1 MITLA
6 TGQKAVNFS
15 TSDVLKNPLRLD
27 AFRGKKVFLAFLRN
41 TQCPICSLYVYQ
53 LLKITNTLRQNNTEM
68 ILFYESSEEQ
78 ILRNP
83 IFREKILNE
92 KNLHVVSDP
101 ERKIYDAYGAE
112 ISPTKATMEAL
123 QAGNKMGLIQQ
134 AIELGF
140 TGNGQEEGTHPDAV
154 PAEFLVDE
162 RQMIVR
168 AFYGADAADHLPL
181 QELEAFALKSS
192 ALLVS

>member
-1 MITLA
+1 MMTLA
-6 TGQKAVNFS
+6 SGQKAVNFS
-15 TSDVLKNPLRLD
+15 TSDVLKNPLRLES
-27 AFRGKKVFLAFLRN
+27 FRGKKVFLAFLRN

-92 KNLHVVSDP
+92 KNLYVVSDP
-101 ERKIYDAYGAE
+101 QRKIYDLYGAE
-112 ISPTKATMEAL
+112 ISPAKATMEAL
-123 QAGNKMGLIQQ
+123 QAGNKMGLIQT
-134 AIELGF
+134 ASELGF
-140 TGNGQEEGTHPDAV
+140 NGNGQEEGTHPDAV
-154 PAEFLVDE
+154 PAEFLLDE

-181 QELEAFALKSS
+181 QELEAFALQSS
-192 ALLVS
+192 AMLVS

>member
-1 MITLA
+1 MMTLA
-6 TGQKAVNFS
+6 SGQKAVNFS

-27 AFRGKKVFLAFLRN
+27 TFRGKKVFLAFLRN

-68 ILFYESSEEQ
+68 ILFYESSEEK

-101 ERKIYDAYGAE
+101 ERKIYDVYGVE
-112 ISPTKATMEAL
+112 ISPAKATMETL

-192 ALLVS
+192 AMLVS

>member
-27 AFRGKKVFLAFLRN
+27 TFRGKKVFLAFLRN

>member
-1 MITLA
+1 MMTLA

-27 AFRGKKVFLAFLRN
+27 TFRGKKVFLAFLRN

-101 ERKIYDAYGAE
+101 QRKIYDAYGAE
-112 ISPTKATMEAL
+112 ISPTKATMETL

-192 ALLVS
+192 AMLVS

>member
-1 MITLA
+1 MMTLSS
-6 TGQKAVNFS
+6 GQKAVNFS
-15 TSDVLKNPLRLD
+15 TSDVLKNPLRLES
-27 AFRGKKVFLAFLRN
+27 FRGKKVFLAFLRN

-92 KNLHVVSDP
+92 KNLYVVSDP
-101 ERKIYDAYGAE
+101 QRKIYDLYGAE
-112 ISPTKATMEAL
+112 ISPAKATMEAL
-123 QAGNKMGLIQQ
+123 QAGNKMGLIQ
-134 AIELGF
+134 AASELGF
-140 TGNGQEEGTHPDAV
+140 NGNGQEEGTHPDAV

-162 RQMIVR
+162 QQMIVR
-168 AFYGADAADHLPL
+168 TFYGADAADHLPL
-181 QELEAFALKSS
+181 QELEAFALQSS
-192 ALLVS
+192 AMLVA

>member
-1 MITLA
+1 MMTLA

-27 AFRGKKVFLAFLRN
+27 TFRGKKVFLAFLRN

-101 ERKIYDAYGAE
+101 QRKIYDAYGAE

-168 AFYGADAADHLPL
+168 AFYGVDAADHLPL

-192 ALLVS
+192 AMLVS